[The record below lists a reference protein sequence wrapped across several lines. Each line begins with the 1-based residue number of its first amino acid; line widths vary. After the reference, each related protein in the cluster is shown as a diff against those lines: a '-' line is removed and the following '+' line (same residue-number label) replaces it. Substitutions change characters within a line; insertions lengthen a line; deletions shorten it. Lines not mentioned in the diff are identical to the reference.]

1 MGGTRLE
8 GRGRVTELVELEIEE
23 RDEIVVAHLTGELD
37 IAGAPGMGDRIDEAV
52 PTSARGLV
60 VDFTGLD
67 FIDSSGI
74 AMLFGLARKLGSR
87 RQELRVVARSGKP
100 VARVLE
106 IVEFDRAAP
115 VHETLDEALAGLHP
129 D

>member
-1 MGGTRLE
+1 
-8 GRGRVTELVELEIEE
+8 VTELVELEIEE
-23 RDEIVVAHLTGELD
+23 RGEVVVARVSGELD
-37 IAGAPGMGDRIDEAV
+37 IAGAPGMGDRIHEAV

-74 AMLFGLARKLGSR
+74 AMLFGLVRRLGSR
-87 RQELRVVARSGKP
+87 RQELRVVARTGEP

-106 IVEFDRAAP
+106 LVEFERAAAIHQD
-115 VHETLDEALAGLHP
+115 VDAAIA
-129 D
+129 DIA

>member
-1 MGGTRLE
+1 
-8 GRGRVTELVELEIEE
+8 VTDLVELDIEE
-23 RDEIVVAHLTGELD
+23 RGEVVVAHMTGELD
-37 IAGAPGMGDRIDEAV
+37 IAGASGMGERIREAV

-60 VDFTGLD
+60 VDFSDLD

-74 AMLFGLARKLGSR
+74 AMLFGLARRLGSR

-100 VARVLE
+100 VARVLQ

-115 VHETLDEALAGLHP
+115 VHETLDEALSETG
-129 D
+129 

>member
-1 MGGTRLE
+1 M
-8 GRGRVTELVELEIEE
+8 TELIGLDIEE
-23 RDEIVVAHLTGELD
+23 RGDIVVAHVTGELD
-37 IAGAPGMGDRIDEAV
+37 IAGAPGMGDRIDDAV

-87 RQELRVVARSGKP
+87 RQELRVVARPGGP
-100 VARVLE
+100 VSRVLQL
-106 IVEFDRAAP
+106 VEFDQAAP
-115 VHETLDEALAGLHP
+115 VHETLDEALDAAG
-129 D
+129 

>member
-1 MGGTRLE
+1 MM
-8 GRGRVTELVELEIEE
+8 ELVELEIEE
-23 RDEIVVAHLTGELD
+23 RGEVVVARLKGELD
-37 IAGAPGMGDRIDEAV
+37 IAGAPGLGEAINDAV

-60 VDFTGLD
+60 VDCTDLD

-74 AMLFGLARKLGSR
+74 AMLFGLARRLGSR
-87 RQELRVVARSGKP
+87 RQELRVVAREGKP

-115 VHETLDEALAGLHP
+115 IHGTLDEALAQTG
-129 D
+129 

>member
-1 MGGTRLE
+1 M
-8 GRGRVTELVELEIEE
+8 TELVELEIEE
-23 RDEIVVAHLTGELD
+23 RGEVVVARVTGELD
-37 IAGAPGMGDRIDEAV
+37 IAGASALGERIDDAV
-52 PTSARGLV
+52 PTSARTLV
-60 VDFTGLD
+60 VDFSGLD

-100 VARVLE
+100 VSRVLQ

-115 VHETLDEALAGLHP
+115 VHETLDEALEATG
-129 D
+129 